1 MSRARGGKPR
11 HAPDP
16 IRLALAYFDALHQ
29 GDAERM
35 AGFLHADTL
44 TEFHALICTFLRDE
58 ADEGPDA
65 DGEYAVRAKLAG
77 DGLTLE
83 EALAV
88 SPLRMWSRV
97 LAPVI
102 SAGAF
107 LDPPEILGEVPEG
120 DQIIH
125 VLTRISCS
133 AGEYRETA
141 LEVLSFWYDGRDWWL
156 DAGKKIHGLAS
167 ALRNRRRST
176 RSH

>member
-1 MSRARGGKPR
+1 MYETFRKSDRACCAGALHLHRAAAHQGVAMSRARGGKPR

-107 LDPPEILGEVPEG
+107 LDPPEILGEVLEG
-120 DQIIH
+120 DHIIH
-125 VLTRISCS
+125 VLTRISCRQAS
-133 AGEYRETA
+133 T
-141 LEVLSFWYDGRDWWL
+141 
-156 DAGKKIHGLAS
+156 GKPRWKS
-167 ALRNRRRST
+167 
-176 RSH
+176 